1 MSMTLAIFG
10 IVASITAVFSALSR
24 RGRRWLVRDFTHYKT
39 IIIAW
44 ITGNLVLI
52 AAACLHLLSQE
63 QSEIGAVV
71 AIMMA
76 ISLLIFC
83 LTMLALQRR
92 PQNNTR
98 PRRFLAVGAHPDDV
112 ELACGATIAKL
123 VDAGHDVRIVVMSQ
137 GESGGHAPRRIQEAR
152 RGAGYLGAQSHT
164 VWSFCDTRLS
174 ENSNLMV
181 AAIEEEIAAFEPD
194 VVLTHS
200 ATDIHQDH
208 EAVHRAVMRAGRRLP
223 SILCFESPSVGNDFS
238 PSFFV
243 DVENYTNVKVE
254 AIKLHADQ
262 RNKPYMTRARIES
275 MANFRGNQVKQ
286 QRAEGFEV
294 MRLVSTTVGD
304 F

>member
-1 MSMTLAIFG
+1 M
-10 IVASITAVFSALSR
+10 ASIIGIAISSSR
-24 RGRRWLVRDFTHYKT
+24 WGRRWLVRDFTHHQS
-39 IIIAW
+39 ILGAW
-44 ITGNLVLI
+44 IAGNLVLI
-52 AAACLHLLSQE
+52 AAAGRHLLSRGE
-63 QSEIGAVV
+63 SDAAAVV
-71 AIMMA
+71 AIMAA
-76 ISLLIFC
+76 ISLLILC
-83 LTMLALQRR
+83 LSMLALQRR
-92 PQNNTR
+92 PQSNTR

-123 VDAGHDVRIVVMSQ
+123 IDSGHEVRIVVMSQ

-152 RGAGYLGAQSHT
+152 HGARYLGAQSHT
-164 VWSFCDTRLS
+164 VHSFCDTRLS

-181 AAIEEEIAAFEPD
+181 ATIEEEIAAFEPD

-223 SILCFESPSVGNDFS
+223 SILCFESPSVSKDFS
-238 PSFFV
+238 PDFFV
-243 DVENYTNVKVE
+243 DVENYTDVKVE

-262 RNKPYMTRARIES
+262 RNKPYMTRTRIES